1 MSAMSDGAP
10 RARLVPDTAEGD
22 VNLSPLR
29 RAWERD
35 HVRGSTRAL
44 LDRDADAYL
53 HQSLST
59 PCFDALVEAEGIWLT
74 DVDGR
79 RFMDFHGNNVHQV
92 GYRHPRVIDAVKRQL
107 DTLPFSP
114 RRFTNEAAVRLAE
127 RLGALAPD
135 PLGKVL
141 LAPGGTL
148 AIGMALKLARVA
160 TGRHKT
166 ISMWDAF
173 HGASLDAI
181 SIGGEAVFRRDMGP
195 LMSGAEHVP
204 PCDPR
209 DCRFGC
215 GGTCN
220 ARCADY
226 VDYVLGKE
234 GDVAAV
240 IVETVRCTDVQI
252 PPASYYRTLRDAC
265 DRHGALLILD
275 EVPIGLGRTGTMFA
289 FERYGIVP
297 DMVVLGKGLGGAVF
311 PMAALIAR
319 RGLDVAGDRALGHY
333 THEKSSVGCAAALA
347 TLDVIE
353 DERLLE
359 RANVLGDRALAR
371 MRAIALRHPL
381 VGDVRGVGLLLG
393 LELVGPDGSPA
404 RTEAE
409 RVMYACLARGLSFK
423 VGQGNVI
430 TLSPPLVIAERDLDR
445 AFDILDE
452 AIGEVEASPGGE
464 RRAAPGSPAL
474 SMGGAPGALQEE
486 GN

>member
-1 MSAMSDGAP
+1 MVARSPVADGASASGAHPPP
-10 RARLVPDTAEGD
+10 RVVAGTPDSSEGD
-22 VNLSPLR
+22 VNLSPRR

-35 HVRGSTRAL
+35 HVRGTTRAL
-44 LDRDADAYL
+44 LDRDAAAFL

-59 PCFDALVEAEGIWLT
+59 PCFDALVEADGIWLT

-114 RRFTNEAAVRLAE
+114 RRFTNAASVELAE

-141 LAPGGTL
+141 FAPGGTL

-181 SIGGEAVFRRDMGP
+181 SIGGEAVFRRDIGP
-195 LMSGAEHVP
+195 LMPGTEHVP
-204 PCDPR
+204 PCDPHA
-209 DCRFGC
+209 CRFRC
-215 GGTCN
+215 GGACD
-220 ARCADY
+220 ASCADY

-234 GDVAAV
+234 QDVAAV
-240 IVETVRCTDVQI
+240 VVETVRCTDVQV
-252 PPASYYRTLRDAC
+252 PPEAYYRRLRAAC
-265 DRHGALLILD
+265 DRHGALLVLD

-289 FERYGIVP
+289 FEHYGIVP

-319 RGLDVAGDRALGHY
+319 RDLDVAGDRALGHY

-359 RANVLGDRALAR
+359 RTRRLGARALER
-371 MRAIALRHPL
+371 LRAIATRHPL
-381 VGDVRGVGLLLG
+381 VADVRGVGLLLG
-393 LELVGPDGSPA
+393 LELRRADGSPA
-404 RTEAE
+404 RDEAE
-409 RVMYACLARGLSFK
+409 RVMYGCLARGLSFK

-430 TLSPPLVIAERDLDR
+430 TLSPPLVIPESDLDR
-445 AFDILDE
+445 ALDILDE
-452 AIGEVEASPGGE
+452 AIGAVEAGD
-464 RRAAPGSPAL
+464 
-474 SMGGAPGALQEE
+474 GA
-486 GN
+486 